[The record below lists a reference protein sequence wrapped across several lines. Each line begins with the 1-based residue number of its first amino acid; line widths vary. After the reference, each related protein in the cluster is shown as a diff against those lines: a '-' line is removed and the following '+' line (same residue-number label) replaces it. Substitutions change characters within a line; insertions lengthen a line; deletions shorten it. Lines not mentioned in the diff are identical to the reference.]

1 MGGQGALQLAY
12 RYPREF
18 PVVAAISPAIDFHHW
33 YGQGLP
39 LDEMFASREAARQ
52 ATATLQIHPLGWPR
66 HQLLVCDP
74 EDVDWYEG
82 VDRLVAE
89 IDRAV
94 TIIEDLRHEN
104 AELKQQ
110 RQALLS
116 DVSRLEEDLVAL
128 GNDRDRLQGIYDN
141 NVSLIDNKAE
151 IQNKIEAM
159 LQRLDSLNHEK
170 NA

>member
-1 MGGQGALQLAY
+1 M
-12 RYPREF
+12 
-18 PVVAAISPAIDFHHW
+18 
-33 YGQGLP
+33 
-39 LDEMFASREAARQ
+39 
-52 ATATLQIHPLGWPR
+52 
-66 HQLLVCDP
+66 
-74 EDVDWYEG
+74 DVDAGAVNEG

-94 TIIEDLRHEN
+94 AIIEGLRHEN
-104 AELKQQ
+104 VELKQQ

-128 GNDRDRLQGIYDN
+128 RNDRDRLQGIYDD

-170 NA
+170 SA

>member
-1 MGGQGALQLAY
+1 M
-12 RYPREF
+12 
-18 PVVAAISPAIDFHHW
+18 
-33 YGQGLP
+33 
-39 LDEMFASREAARQ
+39 
-52 ATATLQIHPLGWPR
+52 
-66 HQLLVCDP
+66 
-74 EDVDWYEG
+74 DVDAGAVNEG

-94 TIIEDLRHEN
+94 TIIEGLRHEN

-116 DVSRLEEDLVAL
+116 DVSKLEEDLL
-128 GNDRDRLQGIYDN
+128 ELRNDRDRLQGIYDD

-159 LQRLDSLNHEK
+159 LQRLDSLNSEK

>member
-1 MGGQGALQLAY
+1 M
-12 RYPREF
+12 
-18 PVVAAISPAIDFHHW
+18 
-33 YGQGLP
+33 
-39 LDEMFASREAARQ
+39 
-52 ATATLQIHPLGWPR
+52 
-66 HQLLVCDP
+66 
-74 EDVDWYEG
+74 DVDAGAVNEG

-94 TIIEDLRHEN
+94 AIIEDLRHEN

-116 DVSRLEEDLVAL
+116 DVSRLEEDLVSL

>member
-1 MGGQGALQLAY
+1 M
-12 RYPREF
+12 
-18 PVVAAISPAIDFHHW
+18 
-33 YGQGLP
+33 
-39 LDEMFASREAARQ
+39 
-52 ATATLQIHPLGWPR
+52 
-66 HQLLVCDP
+66 
-74 EDVDWYEG
+74 DVDAGAVNEG

-94 TIIEDLRHEN
+94 AIIEDLRHEN

>member
-1 MGGQGALQLAY
+1 M
-12 RYPREF
+12 
-18 PVVAAISPAIDFHHW
+18 
-33 YGQGLP
+33 
-39 LDEMFASREAARQ
+39 
-52 ATATLQIHPLGWPR
+52 
-66 HQLLVCDP
+66 
-74 EDVDWYEG
+74 DVDGGAVNEG

-94 TIIEDLRHEN
+94 AIIEDLRHEN